1 MVAVCP
7 GAVSVVVGSGPQ
19 TFAASVA
26 NTTDDS
32 VTWEVSGVVGGD
44 ARVGTITSTGVYTP
58 PAQVNGNTQVV
69 IEAVLNSDRKVE
81 GTTTVKLTSP
91 NGTGGGGGGAIDLWT
106 LLTGTLA
113 LGVALI
119 ARQSP
124 SYASR

>member
-7 GAVSVVVGSGPQ
+7 GAASVAVGSGPQ
-19 TFAASVA
+19 AFAASVA

-69 IEAVLNSDRKVE
+69 IEAVLADRKVE
-81 GTTTVKLTSP
+81 GTSTVKLTSP
-91 NGTGGGGGGAIDLWT
+91 NGTGSSGGGAIDLWT
-106 LLTGTLA
+106 LLAQTVA
-113 LGVALI
+113 LGAALI
-119 ARQSP
+119 ARRSP